1 MTYIIDHSKNVV
13 KFPFQQDVLAF
24 VAGDFSIRPNC
35 KAPCLVY
42 VTFHNKIMLYYDIKL
57 PRLDSTS
64 LIEMML
70 KDKEVVNALTKLGIQ
85 GHFLMSR
92 LFVIIY
98 LLGKV
103 IVLGTFV
110 LS

>member
-24 VAGDFSIRPNC
+24 VAGEFSIRPNC

-57 PRLDSTS
+57 PRLASTS
-64 LIEMML
+64 LIETML
-70 KDKEVVNALTKLGIQ
+70 QDEEVVAVLQKLGIR
-85 GHFLMSR
+85 G
-92 LFVIIY
+92 
-98 LLGKV
+98 
-103 IVLGTFV
+103 
-110 LS
+110 